1 MINWLEQGITAL
13 PDYSVFSNSLFYIYL
28 DRQDYDGAISS
39 LKKSLVGSPN
49 NVGALVLIARLYTQ
63 QGKHTDAAP
72 YYQQAIGIDAN
83 NLDANLYYGLNYLA
97 EMEAGESE
105 MLKNHA
111 REAEMDKFSNEKLEA
126 ALPYLRKAYQL
137 DTNHE
142 NNDVCNLLTQVLYR
156 KYQPSTCPADQKK
169 LLKAEYEEVKAAY
182 GR

>member
-1 MINWLEQGITAL
+1 M
-13 PDYSVFSNSLFYIYL
+13 VFYAHLLAAELRSPTVLVL
-28 DRQDYDGAISS
+28 TDRNDLDGAIGAMKSS
-39 LKKSLVGSPN
+39 LN
-49 NVGALVLIARLYTQ
+49 NNPDNAALQTILGRLYAQ
-63 QGKHTDAAP
+63 KEEFDAAKP
-72 YYQQAIGIDAN
+72 YFQKALSLDAN
-83 NLDANLYYGLNYLA
+83 NLDANLYFAYTFLA
-97 EMEAGESE
+97 EMEKGESE

-111 REAEMDKFSNEKLEA
+111 SNNEMDKFTGEKIDT